1 MELKAYQRWSQNYQQ
16 SGRELLELPKK
27 VKGRKPLN
35 ELVQYHRKMK
45 RRSMQMTDFNQHQ
58 KWAMNSIVC
67 ENAKGA
73 AYIDPYKQLTLD
85 CADETPRMQQDLT
98 S

>member
-1 MELKAYQRWSQNYQQ
+1 
-16 SGRELLELPKK
+16 
-27 VKGRKPLN
+27 
-35 ELVQYHRKMK
+35 
-45 RRSMQMTDFNQHQ
+45 MTDFNQHQ

-73 AYIDPYKQLTLD
+73 AYIDPYKQSTLD